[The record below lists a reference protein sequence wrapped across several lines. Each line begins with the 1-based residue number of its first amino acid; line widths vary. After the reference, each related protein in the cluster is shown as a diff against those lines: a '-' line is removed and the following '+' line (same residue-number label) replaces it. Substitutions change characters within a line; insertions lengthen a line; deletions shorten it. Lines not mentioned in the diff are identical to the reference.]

1 MKLLHPRSL
10 PAFIMCFALAVM
22 ATAVRGGVSDE
33 VRKQVLRVESGE
45 CVTLADCPI
54 ASRIMLPAL
63 YEKYRYQA
71 IWNNPDSVSQLL
83 TAIEESSADGLDP
96 EDYHRSAIQDL
107 QERLAGNP
115 EPELRAQ
122 YDLLLSDSLIRLGY
136 HLLIGKVDPVS
147 LDGNW
152 NMGRMLDLDVLLQ
165 LSSAIDNGAV
175 DTLITGFRPQAAIY
189 HDLKRALS
197 DYRHIRDAG
206 GWPAIPDG
214 DALKPGM
221 QDPRVQ
227 RLRERLVVTGDL
239 QAQATSSEDFDAQLD
254 AAVRRFQARHGLAAD
269 GVVGAGTLA
278 ELNLP
283 VEQRID
289 QLRVNLE
296 RARWVLHDL
305 PNEFVMADIAGFRV
319 RYVRDGE
326 VIWDSRAQVGRAYRK
341 TPVFRDRIS
350 YIEFNPT
357 WTVPPTILRRDILP
371 AIKRDPGYLQQ
382 KDMVVLTQQGAPV
395 DPAGIDWTQY
405 PGKGFPYLI
414 RQQPGLANALG
425 RVKFMFPNKHLVY
438 LHDTPSKSLF
448 ERSERAFSSGCVR
461 IEHPFDFAELLLE
474 DKPGWDRA
482 KIMQVV
488 DSRQITRVNLDEP
501 VTVILLYWT
510 AAVGPDSTVH
520 FKKDIY
526 ARDGAVLDGLNREFS
541 FRKNPVIK
549 PGE

>member
-1 MKLLHPRSL
+1 MLV
-10 PAFIMCFALAVM
+10 AA
-22 ATAVRGGVSDE
+22 ATAAPGGVTDE
-33 VRKQVLRVESGE
+33 VRNQVLRVESGE
-45 CVTLADCPI
+45 CVTLADCPV
-54 ASRIMLPAL
+54 ASRIVLPAL

-83 TAIEESSADGLDP
+83 AAIEESRADGLDP
-96 EDYHRSAIQDL
+96 EDYHHAGIRAL
-107 QERLAGNP
+107 QERLADNADP
-115 EPELRAQ
+115 ALRAE

-165 LSSAIDNGAV
+165 LSSAIDNGTV
-175 DTLITGFRPQAAIY
+175 DTLIAGFRPQATVY

-197 DYRHIRDAG
+197 DYRHIQDAG
-206 GWPAIPDG
+206 GWPAIQEG
-214 DALKPGM
+214 EALKEGM

-227 RLRERLVVTGDL
+227 RLRERLLVTGDL
-239 QAQATSSEDFDAQLD
+239 EAQSAASEIFGAQLD

-278 ELNLP
+278 ELNVP
-283 VEQRID
+283 VERRID

-305 PNEFVMADIAGFRV
+305 PNEFVITDIAGFRV
-319 RYVRDGE
+319 RYIRDSE
-326 VIWDSRAQVGRAYRK
+326 IIWDSRAQVGKAYRK

-357 WTVPPTILRRDILP
+357 WTVPPTILRNDILP
-371 AIKRDPGYLQQ
+371 AIRRDPGYLE
-382 KDMVVLTQQGAPV
+382 KKNMVVLTQQGSPV

-414 RQQPGLANALG
+414 RQQPGPTNALG

-448 ERSERAFSSGCVR
+448 ERSERAFSSGCIR
-461 IEHPFDFAELLLE
+461 IEHPFDFAELLLQ

-488 DSRQITRVNLDEP
+488 DSRQTTRVNLDEP
-501 VTVILLYWT
+501 VTVMLLYWT
-510 AAVGPDSTVH
+510 AAVEPDSTVR
-520 FKKDIY
+520 FKRDIY
-526 ARDGAVLDGLNREFS
+526 ARDDAVLDSLNREFS
-541 FRKNPVIK
+541 FRKDPVIRT
-549 PGE
+549 GE